1 MTENLVFSG
10 NYCNLKGLYP
20 ISDLTKKGSSLMT
33 TASIAIT
40 NKLTTNIKLSD
51 PCTSI
56 IASSGFHLQSQS
68 SPDQDCLR

>member
-1 MTENLVFSG
+1 
-10 NYCNLKGLYP
+10 
-20 ISDLTKKGSSLMT
+20 MT

-56 IASSGFHLQSQS
+56 IASSEFHLQSQS

>member
-1 MTENLVFSG
+1 
-10 NYCNLKGLYP
+10 
-20 ISDLTKKGSSLMT
+20 MT

-40 NKLTTNIKLSD
+40 NKSTTNIKLSD
-51 PCTSI
+51 SCMPI

>member
-10 NYCNLKGLYP
+10 NYCNLKGLYS
-20 ISDLTKKGSSLMT
+20 ISGLTKKGSSFMT

-40 NKLTTNIKLSD
+40 NKLTTNIKLSYSCM
-51 PCTSI
+51 PI
-56 IASSGFHLQSQS
+56 IASSGFHHQSQS